1 MLSIH
6 RQCEL
11 LSLSRSGYYYI
22 PVEEDR
28 FNLELMRRIDE
39 QYTRTPFYGVR
50 RMTAWLIK
58 QGFEVNRKRIHRLM
72 RLMALEAVYPKP
84 RLSQASKEHRKYPY
98 LLKGLSIDRS
108 NQVWATDITYIRLSS
123 GFVYLVAIID
133 LYSRYVLSWEIST
146 TLDKEFCL
154 KALQKALLVST
165 PEIFN
170 TDQGVQFTSE
180 DFIKI
185 LEDKGIKVS
194 MDGKGRAFD
203 NIFVERLWR
212 TVKYEEVY
220 IHSYQTVK
228 EAWLNLEK
236 YFHFYNKE
244 RLHQALKYKT
254 PEEIYFKGQRKIN
267 PEQDLTAHL
276 KQPVFMS

>member
-1 MLSIH
+1 MIPIH

-11 LSLSRSGYYYI
+11 FSISRAGYYYI
-22 PVEEDR
+22 PVEENR
-28 FNLELMRRIDE
+28 LNLELMRRIDE

-50 RMTAWLIK
+50 RMMEWLIR
-58 QGFEVNRKRIHRLM
+58 QGYGVNRKRIRRLM
-72 RLMALEAVYPKP
+72 RLMALEAIYPKP

-98 LLKGLSIDRS
+98 LLRDLSIDRP
-108 NQVWATDITYIRLSS
+108 NQAWSADITYIRLST
-123 GFVYLVAIID
+123 GFVYLIAIID
-133 LYSRYVLSWEIST
+133 VYSRYVLSWEIST
-146 TLDKEFCL
+146 SLDKEFCL
-154 KALQKALLVST
+154 KALQKALGIST

-185 LEDKGIKVS
+185 LKDKGIKIS

-220 IHSYQTVK
+220 LHNYQTVK
-228 EAWLNLEK
+228 EARLNLER
-236 YFHFYNKE
+236 YFHFYNTE
-244 RLHQALKYKT
+244 RLHQSLKYKT
-254 PEEIYFKGQRKIN
+254 PKEIYFKGKRKIN

-276 KQPVFMS
+276 KQVVFLS

>member
-1 MLSIH
+1 M
-6 RQCEL
+6 
-11 LSLSRSGYYYI
+11 G
-22 PVEEDR
+22 
-28 FNLELMRRIDE
+28 
-39 QYTRTPFYGVR
+39 
-50 RMTAWLIK
+50 
-58 QGFEVNRKRIHRLM
+58 
-72 RLMALEAVYPKP
+72 
-84 RLSQASKEHRKYPY
+84 
-98 LLKGLSIDRS
+98 
-108 NQVWATDITYIRLSS
+108 S
-123 GFVYLVAIID
+123 GFVYLIAIID
-133 LYSRYVLSWEIST
+133 WYSRYVLSWEIST

-154 KALQKALLVST
+154 KALQKALLIST

-185 LEDKGIKVS
+185 LEDKGIKIS

-236 YFHFYNKE
+236 YFHFYNTE
-244 RLHQALKYKT
+244 RLHQALNYQT
-254 PEEIYFKGQRKIN
+254 PKEIYFKEKKKLKTRQVI
-267 PEQDLTAHL
+267 TMHL
-276 KQPVFMS
+276 KQPIILS